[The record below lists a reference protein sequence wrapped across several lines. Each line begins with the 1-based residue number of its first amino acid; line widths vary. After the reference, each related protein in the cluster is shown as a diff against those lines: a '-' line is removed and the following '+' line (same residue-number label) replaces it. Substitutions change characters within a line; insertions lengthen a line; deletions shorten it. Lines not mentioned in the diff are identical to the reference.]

1 MNLAYLSIGSN
12 ICPQDNLPRAVNM
25 LENYGSI
32 IISSSVWET
41 IALGDME
48 QPNYLNASV
57 ILETRLTAKDLYDD
71 GIKYIENI
79 LGRKKSN
86 NPFAS
91 RTIDIDIMLF
101 NDEIITLGHRRIPDK
116 EILERA
122 FVALCLAEISP
133 NYIHPDTNQTLEQ
146 ISQTFENSSKSMK
159 LRPDIRLLK
168 QGKPTNNY
176 VYK

>member
-1 MNLAYLSIGSN
+1 MNQAYLSLGSN
-12 ICPQDNLPRAVNM
+12 ISPDHNLPTAVRM

-32 IISSSVWET
+32 MISSSVWET
-41 IALGDME
+41 IALGDIE
-48 QPNYLNASV
+48 QPNYLNAAV
-57 ILETRLTAKDLYDD
+57 LLETNLTAKSLHDD
-71 GIKYIENI
+71 GIKQIEKL
-79 LGRKKSN
+79 LGRKKTS

-101 NDEIITLGHRRIPDK
+101 NDEVITLGHRRIPDN

-133 NYIHPDTNQTLEQ
+133 NYIHPDTNQTLEEIAQ
-146 ISQTFENSSKSMK
+146 NFENPSKSMK
-159 LRPDIRLLK
+159 IRHDIKLLK

-176 VYK
+176 V